1 MEERRTIVKTDTMNF
16 KEFMHK
22 QPHAV
27 SKVKF
32 AEMLG
37 AKAVRSGM
45 GVLYFEW

>member
-1 MEERRTIVKTDTMNF
+1 MNATIVKTDMMTF
-16 KEFMHK
+16 EEFLQK
-22 QPHAV
+22 KPNAV

-37 AKAVRSGM
+37 AKAVRAGM

>member
-1 MEERRTIVKTDTMNF
+1 MMRGRTIVKTDTMNL

-22 QPHAV
+22 QPNAV

-32 AEMLG
+32 AQMIG
-37 AKAVRSGM
+37 AKAVHSGM